1 MLPCRIRYSFLI
13 LFGVTQNFYAQ
24 ASQKVR
30 RYFVPAA
37 VGNRTSIGVNSF
49 VQDRP
54 QECTG
59 ASNYGHA
66 KLLLCVKVNIH

>member
-13 LFGVTQNFYAQ
+13 LLGVTQNFNSQ

-37 VGNRTSIGVNSF
+37 VRNRTSIGVNSL

-54 QECTG
+54 QECNG
-59 ASNYGHA
+59 ASNCGHA
-66 KLLLCVKVNIH
+66 KLLLCVKVNLH